1 MIRTCRILGRK
12 DFSVVRLPQYSG
24 LRYFFSKGSTTSSKS
39 RNQANIQPS
48 ATSPELSSNFE
59 DPTAPI
65 NDAFPHDPI
74 AGSVSTDSRM
84 TRRSQT
90 ADKNHPY
97 NDTNSLKEAR
107 DLIISRKIR
116 RRSVSFNL
124 DVAGVEQK
132 SVLPD
137 GIDNTEK
144 PPQLKGGL
152 NRVLYQPGI
161 FHQLRDPRS
170 GVYLFD
176 PELEGITPEFLRRES
191 HVDDELERG
200 DSVTPHK
207 GPPLFITPHMDK
219 SLLKLARKIGKQY
232 ISSTSSMTSV
242 LSHLHYLLSNFRQL
256 NITES
261 SISKNFPQKHC
272 GFTKSAKFPATIIM
286 RKKGSRIRS
295 LDADR
300 SLDREIILSILGHSL
315 ERFLTQ
321 PKLAPNKEHYHY
333 LDIDNFL
340 VRSQLDAFDP
350 KLPGSGVFDLK
361 TRAVAAIRHDLP
373 YVEQN
378 RNFTGYQI
386 DKLFGE
392 FESFEREYLE
402 LISSTLLK
410 YALQAKLGRMDGIFV
425 AYHNISKMFGFQY
438 LPLDELEF
446 IIHSSY
452 DKKFERLL
460 RERNSNLTKIY
471 GTTDFIINHLRSE
484 REIARRVADREF
496 KLSIRLLRLILQHIE
511 EEIDKKLGTVTWE
524 KCKLLMKTG
533 SHRVT
538 LGSGE
543 QVSYPVLNIVAYPL
557 PPDYVDKSI
566 LQPGLTDVEI
576 HKKIQDHKLAIKAK
590 TENPKFM
597 NHVVGLEVR
606 VLHHQASNP
615 NSTVIPNFLDP
626 KAPILPKSDSEYVTR
641 ILRKSWYSN
650 IPSYQTPNFVHPD
663 DVARWTID
671 VSFTPISNINGLK
684 GLLLEFYGSK
694 LSALENQSTN
704 IDIDLIN
711 ESPEEIRS
719 RIRNF
724 ITQKNSHRGNSP
736 DRKGKL
742 SDFQETLRAYALRG
756 IRKEELR
763 KAAERNHVKVTW
775 NV

>member
-1 MIRTCRILGRK
+1 MIRTCRALEGK
-12 DFSVVRLPQYSG
+12 DFSVVRLPQYSI
-24 LRYFFSKGSTTSSKS
+24 LRYYFSKASTASSKS
-39 RNQANIQPS
+39 KNLTKTQTS
-48 ATSPELSSNFE
+48 AVNPGLVSNSE

-65 NDAFPHDPI
+65 NDAFSSALA
-74 AGSVSTDSRM
+74 AGPESLDSRM
-84 TRRSQT
+84 IPQLQT
-90 ADKNHPY
+90 ANKNHLY
-97 NDTNSLKEAR
+97 NDTNSLKQAR
-107 DLIISRKIR
+107 NLIISPKIR
-116 RRSVSFNL
+116 RRSISFTL
-124 DVAGVEQK
+124 DVAGIEQK
-132 SVLPD
+132 SILPD

-191 HVDDELERG
+191 HVDDELDKG
-200 DSVTPHK
+200 DSVISRK
-207 GPPLFITPHMDK
+207 GPQLFITPHMDNT
-219 SLLKLARKIGKQY
+219 LLKLARKIGKQY
-232 ISSTSSMTSV
+232 ISSTSSMTSA

-272 GFTKSAKFPATIIM
+272 NFARSAKFPATIIL
-286 RKKGSRIRS
+286 RKKDSRIRS

-300 SLDREIILSILGHSL
+300 SLDREIILSILGHAL

-321 PKLAPNKEHYHY
+321 PKLDPNREHYHY

-340 VRSQLDAFDP
+340 IRSQLDAFDP
-350 KLPGSGVFDLK
+350 KLPGSGIFDLK

-410 YALQAKLGRMDGIFV
+410 YALQAKLGKMDGIFV

-452 DKKFERLL
+452 DTKFDRLL
-460 RERNSNLTKIY
+460 RERKSDLTKIC

-524 KCKLLMKTG
+524 KCKILMKTG
-533 SHRVT
+533 SHKVT

-543 QVSYPVLNIVAYPL
+543 RVSYPVLNIVAYPL

-566 LQPGLTDVEI
+566 LQSGLTDVEI
-576 HKKIQDHKLAIKAK
+576 HKRVQDHKLTIKAK
-590 TENPKFM
+590 TDNPKFM
-597 NHVVGLEVR
+597 NQVVGLEVR
-606 VLHHQASNP
+606 VLHHQASNS
-615 NSTVIPNFLDP
+615 NSVVIPDFLNP
-626 KAPILPKSDSEYVTR
+626 KASILPKSDREYVTR

-663 DVARWTID
+663 DVAHWTID

-694 LSALENQSTN
+694 LKALEDQSTN

-711 ESPEEIRS
+711 ENPEEIRS
-719 RIRNF
+719 RIRSF
-724 ITQKNSHRGNSP
+724 ITQKNFHGGNSSA
-736 DRKGKL
+736 RKGKL

-756 IRKEELR
+756 IRKEEL
-763 KAAERNHVKVTW
+763 KKDAKQSHAKVTW
-775 NV
+775 DV